1 MNRYETIKVNKGW
14 IDKNIVKPGWQR
26 NLYIARVN
34 HFINHIRNK
43 TFEKSLITVAKDN
56 QGKSVLLDGQHK
68 IEAISRAG
76 VDIEMD
82 FCIHDSLDEDDMIKI
97 YRMLNNVKQ
106 PRLIDDIKIHISKTE
121 WLDKYMEDFPINI
134 SLGGGINSMRIDNFL
149 NIIHNGR
156 IKEMRRRN
164 LNRKVI
170 DSFIETLDQTTYYLM
185 SDFCNFYKTCFG
197 EPTKENWLYRNTVMF
212 TIFRM
217 WNANR
222 HIFDIETLTKAF
234 KQIETKDSI
243 RRDSMSVDI
252 LSLEAMTRKL
262 YTIVNFKRTVNK
274 FIIFWEE
281 EFILEE

>member
-281 EFILEE
+281 EFI

>member
-281 EFILEE
+281 EILIER